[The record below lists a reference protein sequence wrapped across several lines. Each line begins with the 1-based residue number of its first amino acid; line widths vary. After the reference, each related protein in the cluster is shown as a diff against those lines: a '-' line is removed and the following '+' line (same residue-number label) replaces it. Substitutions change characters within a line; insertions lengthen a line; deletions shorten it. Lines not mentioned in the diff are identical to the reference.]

1 MIMGAFP
8 IQSDTVSTGEW
19 IRNGE
24 NGLLVPPDDPIAI
37 ATAIQSALASDELV
51 DRAAA
56 LNSLIADERLD
67 QEFIRP
73 QVIELYKKVAK
84 SKEQGAKSKALC
96 S

>member
-1 MIMGAFP
+1 
-8 IQSDTVSTGEW
+8 
-19 IRNGE
+19 
-24 NGLLVPPDDPIAI
+24 
-37 ATAIQSALASDELV
+37 V

-84 SKEQGAKSKALC
+84 SKEQRAKSKALC